1 MLLAVFLI
9 HNKKMYL
16 DHKIIREFE
25 ESNGYKTI
33 IDKNIQIGKFLG
45 FEPEI
50 EWMVGTDD
58 SSCFRPK
65 SCGYNDSGSQ
75 KIIAE
80 KWLNEQKEK
89 YPNGWVIAEGN
100 QVVKREYFP
109 NFHTDWNHL
118 MECVKR
124 LKLLGIEINIFS
136 DKIFQTWDEVAFSC
150 CRKYKT
156 NFNLKNYENKYKQ
169 FIK

>member
-1 MLLAVFLI
+1 
-9 HNKKMYL
+9 MYL
-16 DHKIIREFE
+16 DYKIIIEFE

-50 EWMVGTDD
+50 EWMVGTDE

-80 KWLNEQKEK
+80 KWLDEQKEK

-100 QVVKREYFP
+100 QVLKREYFP
-109 NFHTDWNHL
+109 KFHTDWNHL

-136 DKIFQTWDEVAFSC
+136 DNIFQTWYEVALSC
-150 CRKYKT
+150 RRKNKT
-156 NFNLKNYENKYKQ
+156 
-169 FIK
+169 